1 MMEVPNQGNGNTQK
15 EEGKFQE
22 IFRRSY
28 GKERD
33 MGDDVEGRVTDDS
46 QISAWKTGSF

>member
-1 MMEVPNQGNGNTQK
+1 MEVPNQGNGNTQK

-22 IFRRSY
+22 IFRSY
-28 GKERD
+28 GKGKKRD